1 MTCTHPKY
9 ELPND
14 PHAKYR
20 YESAMKHVEAAKAAG
35 KSTEEIHAIFKKVME
50 FDPKNIDAIPND
62 EAHAKYRSAM
72 IHMQKALANGKS
84 VAEAHEIFEKIKSG
98 NTSGHCKKWEKTQ
111 VLKIKTCVFLL
122 FGDNFEKYFINIFA
136 GVVVVKVIFDGED
149 INISIHF

>member
-50 FDPKNIDAIPND
+50 FDPKNIDSIPND

-98 NTSGHCKKWEKTQ
+98 NTSGHCKK
-111 VLKIKTCVFLL
+111 
-122 FGDNFEKYFINIFA
+122 
-136 GVVVVKVIFDGED
+136 
-149 INISIHF
+149 